1 MRKLMDLVKLDD
13 RGVFVYFRTP
23 ALCRDF
29 MRRAE
34 AEGITFGDGVKPTQ
48 RDVTDIFALHAEIT
62 IAYVGAVGHMA
73 FSAGA
78 RVRVDYE
85 KYRNGEEDFIH
96 GAKLFRNA

>member
-1 MRKLMDLVKLDD
+1 MRKLMDLATLDD
-13 RGVFVYFRTP
+13 QGVFVYFRTR

-34 AEGITFGDGVKPTQ
+34 AEGITFGDGVVPTK
-48 RDVTDIFALHAEIT
+48 RDVTDILALHAEKT

-85 KYRNGEEDFIH
+85 KYRDGKDDYII
-96 GAKLFRNA
+96 K

>member
-1 MRKLMDLVKLDD
+1 MRKLMDLATLDEW
-13 RGVFVYFRTP
+13 GVFVYFRTP

-29 MRRAE
+29 MRTAE
-34 AEGITFGDGVKPTQ
+34 AEGITFGDGVRPSQ
-48 RDVTDIFALHAEIT
+48 RDVTDIFALHAEKT

-85 KYRNGEEDFIH
+85 KYRNGEEDFII
-96 GAKLFRNA
+96 K

>member
-1 MRKLMDLVKLDD
+1 MRKLMDLVELDD

-29 MRRAE
+29 MCNAE
-34 AEGITFGDGVKPTQ
+34 AEGITFGDGVRPSQ
-48 RDVTDIFALHAEIT
+48 RDDTDIFALHAEKT

-78 RVRVDYE
+78 RVCVDYE
-85 KYRNGEEDFIH
+85 KYRNGEEDFII
-96 GAKLFRNA
+96 K

>member
-1 MRKLMDLVKLDD
+1 MRKLMDLATLDD

-34 AEGITFGDGVKPTQ
+34 AEGITFGDGVRPSQ
-48 RDVTDIFALHAEIT
+48 RDVTDIFVLHTDKT

-73 FSAGA
+73 FGAGA

-85 KYRNGEEDFIH
+85 KYRNGEENFIN

>member
-1 MRKLMDLVKLDD
+1 MRKLMDLATLDD

-34 AEGITFGDGVKPTQ
+34 AEGIIFGDGVRPSQ
-48 RDVTDIFALHAEIT
+48 RDVTDIFALHTNKT

-85 KYRNGEEDFIH
+85 KYRNGEEDFVD
-96 GAKLFRNA
+96 GGKTFP